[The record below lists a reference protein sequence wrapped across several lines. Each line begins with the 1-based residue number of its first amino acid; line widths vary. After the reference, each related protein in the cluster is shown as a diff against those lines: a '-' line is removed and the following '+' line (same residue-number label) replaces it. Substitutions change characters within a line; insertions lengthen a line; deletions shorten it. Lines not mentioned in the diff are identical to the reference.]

1 MLLSSCTSKFILA
14 VPLPPLPIHARGGQ
28 IFPPRWQECIK
39 GQCIKGCQYSG
50 DIHEIKPQD
59 QPTGH
64 ATKTSKNMVR
74 VYIACT
80 NASSPDKHSKGSS
93 CLCRCMSHM
102 CLFIIRI
109 CTEAVSLGVAIT
121 TTANPCKGWPD
132 LVAETTTVHQ
142 RPVAQRM
149 SIFRGDIHELK
160 PTDHATSHMPVV
172 MIAM

>member
-1 MLLSSCTSKFILA
+1 MLGGRGATGWAIVQREGLLLARIA
-14 VPLPPLPIHARGGQ
+14 VP
-28 IFPPRWQECIK
+28 
-39 GQCIKGCQYSG
+39 
-50 DIHEIKPQD
+50 
-59 QPTGH
+59 
-64 ATKTSKNMVR
+64 
-74 VYIACT
+74 
-80 NASSPDKHSKGSS
+80 
-93 CLCRCMSHM
+93 
-102 CLFIIRI
+102 
-109 CTEAVSLGVAIT
+109 LGVAIT